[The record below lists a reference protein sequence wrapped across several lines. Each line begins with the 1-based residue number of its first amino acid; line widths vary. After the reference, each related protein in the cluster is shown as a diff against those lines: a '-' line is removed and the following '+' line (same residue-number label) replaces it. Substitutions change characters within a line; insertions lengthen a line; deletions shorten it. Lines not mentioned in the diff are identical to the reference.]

1 MNNKRIVAAILTI
14 LIAGCAWTATARES
28 SRIPR
33 ISEALAYYF
42 YQKGEF
48 PLAIREYRK
57 LASSQEDNARYY
69 YNLGCLYTKI
79 RNFPDAIRAFKKAAR
94 SEVLRKDACYNLAV
108 IYGRHLKNTEKA
120 DTFYCRYQ
128 DAD

>member
-1 MNNKRIVAAILTI
+1 MKIKTVFIVTLTALILGPSLTVH
-14 LIAGCAWTATARES
+14 ARES

-57 LASSQEDNARYY
+57 LASSQENNARYY
-69 YNLGCLYTKI
+69 YNLGCLYTKLKSY
-79 RNFPDAIRAFKKAAR
+79 PDAIRAFKKAAR
-94 SEVLRKDACYNLAV
+94 SNILRKDACYNLAV
-108 IYGRHLKNTEKA
+108 IYGKHLKNTEKA
-120 DTFYCRYQ
+120 DIFYCRYQ
-128 DAD
+128 DAR